1 MELTTKVDMAR
12 KGQMRLTHDDGVV
25 LIGSCFADNVG
36 EKLREAHFRCC
47 VNPFGTLYNPMSV
60 AEAIQWIVRSEELG
74 VRSEELFCC
83 AVACP
88 DGNNSSLLTP
98 HSSLNNSSLIWH
110 SWMHHSRFSASS
122 AEVLVD
128 NINAAI
134 AEGHEALKN
143 AKLLI
148 VTLGSAYVYRLAE
161 TGRIVA
167 NCHKQDERM
176 FRRGR
181 VSVSDIVDEWLPL
194 IDELRTMNPQIRI
207 MFTVSPIRHKR
218 DGLHANQLSKATL
231 LLAVDELC
239 ERRPDMCCY
248 FPAYEIMMDELRD
261 YRFYADDMVH
271 PSSLA
276 VEYIWQRF
284 SDTFFDRKTQEEA
297 ERWRK
302 VAKRERHR
310 TIISEELGV
319 RSEKLPSGHNAIAEP
334 NHSSLLTPH
343 S

>member
-1 MELTTKVDMAR
+1 MELTTKVDIAR

-60 AEAIQWIVRSEELG
+60 AEAIRMMVRSEELG
-74 VRSEELFCC
+74 VRSEELFCDE
-83 AVACP
+83 P
-88 DGNNSSLLTP
+88 
-98 HSSLNNSSLIWH
+98 SLIWH
-110 SWMHHSRFSASS
+110 SWMHHTRFSAPT
-122 AEVLVD
+122 AEMLVD
-128 NINAAI
+128 NINSAI
-134 AEGHEALKN
+134 VEGREALR
-143 AKLLI
+143 ASKLLI
-148 VTLGSAYVYRLAE
+148 VTLGSAYVYRLADS
-161 TGRIVA
+161 GRIVA

-176 FRRGR
+176 FRRSR
-181 VSVSDIVDEWLPL
+181 VSVGDIVDEWFLL
-194 IDELRTMNPQIRI
+194 IDELREINPQLKV

-239 ERRPDMCCY
+239 ERRPDVCLY

-271 PSSLA
+271 PSPLA

-310 TIISEELGV
+310 NIIGV
-319 RSEKLPSGHNAIAEP
+319 NY
-334 NHSSLLTPH
+334 
-343 S
+343 

>member
-1 MELTTKVDMAR
+1 
-12 KGQMRLTHDDGVV
+12 MRLTHDDGVV

-47 VNPFGTLYNPMSV
+47 VNSFGTLYNPMSV
-60 AEAIQWIVRSEELG
+60 AEAIRMIREKGKVKSEEWLF
-74 VRSEELFCC
+74 SEEH
-83 AVACP
+83 
-88 DGNNSSLLTP
+88 SSPLTP
-98 HSSLNNSSLIWH
+98 HSSLIWH
-110 SWMHHSRFSASS
+110 SWMHHSRFSAPS
-122 AEVLVD
+122 AEMLVD
-128 NINAAI
+128 NINSAI
-134 AEGHEALKN
+134 VEGHGALQS

-148 VTLGSAYVYRLAE
+148 VTFGSAYVYRLADS
-161 TGRIVA
+161 GRVVA

-176 FRRGR
+176 FRRSR

-194 IDELRTMNPQIRI
+194 IDELRAMNPQLKV

-239 ERRPDMCCY
+239 ERRPDVCLY

-310 TIISEELGV
+310 TIIQ
-319 RSEKLPSGHNAIAEP
+319 
-334 NHSSLLTPH
+334 
-343 S
+343 